1 MVGKDIA
8 TQTLTILNKNK
19 FISPSEEIIATIESI
34 ILVELHFDSGDTT
47 ADNIQH
53 LDSIVRACDETLI
66 SRNGYQKLAQAVP
79 NLIREHAITL
89 IMKALVPIKTLIL
102 IFLLLMVMM
111 MKISKILLKL
121 NLMMMKI
128 TFGDKINIK
137 LSGDGR
143 NVGHKQKYVM
153 LIMCILNEGE
163 AVLNPSHQYS
173 ICLYIEKESY
183 NSLSTVSAKF
193 LHELKQ
199 LLKEASD
206 GTIWP
211 IELFFSG
218 DWKFVALIL
227 GINAAMSNYFC
238 LMQKSYAFCEINQ
251 NNWIPDELHLMLQI
265 SDVLFQCL
273 FYELVKQ
280 KEFINKTQA
289 LIIEEM
295 KKLHDFQVANLFEG
309 QEATRGQN
317 IEKIWREF
325 YRLYK
330 IMHQKSITNEEINQ
344 FEVDAKQWIHDFCRP
359 IIGTVNSANQQQGM
373 YLRTEVRLFFGGTTM
388 GGRKSKRPVIHDIFY
403 YENYYQIH
411 DTPIKYTRKSLEI
424 KT

>member
-1 MVGKDIA
+1 
-8 TQTLTILNKNK
+8 
-19 FISPSEEIIATIESI
+19 
-34 ILVELHFDSGDTT
+34 
-47 ADNIQH
+47 
-53 LDSIVRACDETLI
+53 
-66 SRNGYQKLAQAVP
+66 
-79 NLIREHAITL
+79 
-89 IMKALVPIKTLIL
+89 
-102 IFLLLMVMM
+102 
-111 MKISKILLKL
+111 
-121 NLMMMKI
+121 
-128 TFGDKINIK
+128 
-137 LSGDGR
+137 
-143 NVGHKQKYVM
+143 
-153 LIMCILNEGE
+153 MCILNEGE

-199 LLKEASD
+199 LLKEGYRASD

-238 LMQKSYAFCEINQ
+238 LYCNCHK
-251 NNWIPDELHLMLQI
+251 DERHNMDKVWLNSKTHM
-265 SDVLFQCL
+265 
-273 FYELVKQ
+273 
-280 KEFINKTQA
+280 EFTNKTQA

-295 KKLHDFQVANLFEG
+295 KKLHVHFEFYPPSTKNGKWDWTSLMGPDKKKILKDFQ
-309 QEATRGQN
+309 
-317 IEKIWREF
+317 
-325 YRLYK
+325 
-330 IMHQKSITNEEINQ
+330 
-344 FEVDAKQWIHDFCRP
+344 
-359 IIGTVNSANQQQGM
+359 
-373 YLRTEVRLFFGGTTM
+373 VRLFFGGTTM

>member
-66 SRNGYQKLAQAVP
+66 SRDGYRKLAQAVP

-102 IFLLLMVMM
+102 IFLFLMVMM

-128 TFGDKINIK
+128 TLGDKINIK

-173 ICLYIEKESY
+173 ICLLYIEKESY

-193 LHELKQ
+193 SHELEQ
-199 LLKEASD
+199 LLKEGYRASD

-211 IELFFSG
+211 IELFFR
-218 DWKFVALIL
+218 V
-227 GINAAMSNYFC
+227 
-238 LMQKSYAFCEINQ
+238 
-251 NNWIPDELHLMLQI
+251 
-265 SDVLFQCL
+265 
-273 FYELVKQ
+273 
-280 KEFINKTQA
+280 
-289 LIIEEM
+289 
-295 KKLHDFQVANLFEG
+295 
-309 QEATRGQN
+309 
-317 IEKIWREF
+317 
-325 YRLYK
+325 
-330 IMHQKSITNEEINQ
+330 
-344 FEVDAKQWIHDFCRP
+344 
-359 IIGTVNSANQQQGM
+359 IG
-373 YLRTEVRLFFGGTTM
+373 
-388 GGRKSKRPVIHDIFY
+388 
-403 YENYYQIH
+403 
-411 DTPIKYTRKSLEI
+411 SL
-424 KT
+424 